1 MLVDFG
7 EKKEEALETRLRKKN
22 YDSSGADDDDEM
34 MMMVI
39 IMIMRKINSPS
50 VYKFLNFRLLNRA
63 F

>member
-1 MLVDFG
+1 MMMM
-7 EKKEEALETRLRKKN
+7 
-22 YDSSGADDDDEM
+22 M

-39 IMIMRKINSPS
+39 ILIMKKINSPS

>member
-1 MLVDFG
+1 MMM
-7 EKKEEALETRLRKKN
+7 
-22 YDSSGADDDDEM
+22 M

-39 IMIMRKINSPS
+39 IMIMKKINSPS